1 MGSGTRFGI
10 PRAWAFRIL
19 SQNSFTSTLAKVRV
33 KMVRHKLENTS
44 KSPKS
49 TEHFFGAIFRAAS
62 FFTQLIGIFY
72 TVFSA
77 EAAAPA
83 TSPILP
89 RPPLNTSFS
98 EHVFSMIVRPPAP
111 FSSWLAWQ
119 LVNVG
124 DLMHDGCS

>member
-10 PRAWAFRIL
+10 PSAWAFRIL

-33 KMVRHKLENTS
+33 KMVRHKLKNTK

-72 TVFSA
+72 TVFSGDT
-77 EAAAPA
+77 AAPV
-83 TSPILP
+83 TRPLLPI
-89 RPPLNTSFS
+89 PPLK
-98 EHVFSMIVRPPAP
+98 VV
-111 FSSWLAWQ
+111 
-119 LVNVG
+119 LVDYLG
-124 DLMHDGCS
+124 GFT